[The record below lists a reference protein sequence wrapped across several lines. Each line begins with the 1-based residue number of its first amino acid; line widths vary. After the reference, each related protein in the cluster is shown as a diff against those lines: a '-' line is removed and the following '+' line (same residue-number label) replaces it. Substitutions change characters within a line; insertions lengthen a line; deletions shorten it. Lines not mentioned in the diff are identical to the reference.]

1 MKKLD
6 FYIVR
11 QILIGFL
18 LVTFSLMSILWLSQ
32 SLKFVEL
39 VTNKGLPIGLFIEL
53 TSLLMP
59 RLFVI
64 LSPIALFISV
74 LFVFNRL
81 ISDRELVVMKAAGI
95 SPWQNARPVFVI
107 GAVLALFSFYVS
119 NITIPHAEKAFT
131 ELEWLVKNDLSH
143 LLFREGEFTTV
154 QPNLTIFVSRQEKDG
169 SISGILINDE
179 RNPRTKVSIT
189 ADKGRI
195 VYTED
200 TPKIILIHGSRQEI
214 NKETFQFN
222 SVAFDRYSVNFGAQ
236 SSKQKKEFNFR
247 EQSLKTL
254 LTALNDETLSKENA
268 RKYFIEG
275 NKRILSALH
284 NILFAL
290 LGCAGLLVSNFNRRG
305 QGKIV
310 SFSIVLMVLIQA
322 GDLVFYNLAVKHLP
336 NIALLYANFILPFL
350 ACLFILTLYNP
361 LAFRPKNKKTRE
373 TLA

>member
-6 FYIVR
+6 FYIAK

-32 SLKFVEL
+32 SLRFVEL
-39 VTNKGLPIGLFIEL
+39 VTNKGLPTGLFIEL

-81 ISDRELVVMKAAGI
+81 LSDRELVVMKAAGI
-95 SPWQNARPVFVI
+95 SPWQNARPVFI
-107 GAVLALFSFYVS
+107 MGAIFILFSLYVS
-119 NITIPHAEKAFT
+119 NIVIPRAEKAFA
-131 ELEWLVKNDLSH
+131 ELEWKVKNDLSH
-143 LLFREGEFTTV
+143 LLFREGEFTTI
-154 QPNLTIFVSRQEKDG
+154 QPNLTIFISKQEKDG

-179 RNPRTKVSIT
+179 RNPKTKVSIT

-222 SVAFDRYSVNFGAQ
+222 SVAFDRYSINFGAQ
-236 SSKQKKEFNFR
+236 SLRQKKAFNVR

-254 LTALNDETLSKENA
+254 LNALSDETLPKETA

-275 NKRILSALH
+275 NKRILSAMH

-305 QGKIV
+305 QGKVV
-310 SFSIVLMVLIQA
+310 SFSVTLMILIQA
-322 GDLVFYNLAVKHLP
+322 GDLVFSNLAIKHLP
-336 NIALLYANFILPFL
+336 NIALLYANFLLPLL
-350 ACLFILTLYNP
+350 ACLFILTIYNP
-361 LAFRPKNKKTRE
+361 LAFRKKNKETRE
-373 TLA
+373 KLA